1 MAAPAGVGIVLY
13 VFCVLRVSNTTL
25 GAESALSR
33 CSLLMNTGE
42 SRDFGFVFAVD
53 VGGTDLSSTL
63 TSPDALPGWVW
74 TRSQSRSPVWVAGM
88 ERLEPSCWPVGAVQQ
103 QGAWVGSQSSLPS
116 RASHTCLNCSAEG
129 QLCLTEPSPQGL
141 SQELHLELHTGVLQK
156 VIGKQN
162 SCKGKFLLVQKCL
175 KSTRGS
181 YRCSVCFV
189 AYIIREL
196 FEDVFQAWDSKTIF
210 FKETLSFHYNFA

>member
-63 TSPDALPGWVW
+63 TSPDAPPWLGLDHTSIQV
-74 TRSQSRSPVWVAGM
+74 SR
-88 ERLEPSCWPVGAVQQ
+88 VG
-103 QGAWVGSQSSLPS
+103 GRNG
-116 RASHTCLNCSAEG
+116 
-129 QLCLTEPSPQGL
+129 
-141 SQELHLELHTGVLQK
+141 
-156 VIGKQN
+156 
-162 SCKGKFLLVQKCL
+162 
-175 KSTRGS
+175 
-181 YRCSVCFV
+181 
-189 AYIIREL
+189 
-196 FEDVFQAWDSKTIF
+196 
-210 FKETLSFHYNFA
+210 ET